1 MRAKI
6 ADVKD
11 DLGAVRE
18 REGGRREELP
28 CLSSCRVARA
38 TATRERS
45 WKMAV
50 LKARTHLQQ
59 T

>member
-28 CLSSCRVARA
+28 YLSSC
-38 TATRERS
+38 
-45 WKMAV
+45 
-50 LKARTHLQQ
+50 
-59 T
+59 